1 MGRWNNV
8 QKTILVF
15 ELLAIIVAGGI
26 LLFVPE
32 RARPAVRVARTAVTY
47 DSSALI
53 ASPLVALSAEERAR
67 LEDSLKVDM
76 NTASVDELRRIPRI
90 GPTTAEKIFKYRQEH
105 GPFRSFADLDAISGI
120 GPSIIAVLPK
130 YARLSGTESMPVET
144 APVAGAKIDP
154 NTATAE
160 QLQEIPGVGPAMA
173 EKIISGRPYASVDDL
188 KNVPGIGE
196 AKFAQM
202 APLMAIQGKPAPRP
216 ASSATTAAALINLNT
231 ATAEQLGT
239 ISGIGPATA
248 AAIIAYR
255 NANGPFRSVEDLDNV
270 PRIGPALIAKIRDK
284 VTVQ

>member
-15 ELLAIIVAGGI
+15 ELLAIVVGGGI

-32 RARPAVRVARTAVTY
+32 RARSAARVSRTAVTY

-67 LEDSLKVDM
+67 LEDSLKIDM
-76 NTASVDELRRIPRI
+76 NTASVDELRRIPRV

-130 YARLSGTESMPVET
+130 YARLSGTDSLPPAT
-144 APVAGAKIDP
+144 APAAGAKIDP

-173 EKIISGRPYASVDDL
+173 EKIVAGRPYATLEDL
-188 KNVPGIGE
+188 RRVPGIGE

-202 APLMAIQGKPAPRP
+202 TPLMAIQGKPAPRP
-216 ASSATTAAALINLNT
+216 AAAAPASALVNINT

-239 ISGIGPATA
+239 IPGIGPATA

-255 NANGPFRSVEDLDNV
+255 NVNGPFRSVEDLDNV
-270 PRIGPALIAKIRDK
+270 PRIGPALIEKIRGK